1 MLDIYYHSLQL
12 VLRHRAMILAFS
24 VLILIATGYMFVR
37 IPKGFIPD
45 SDNDQIMIQ
54 TEAEQGIS
62 YREISRY
69 QQTLADIVRADPAV
83 SDFFS
88 RVSGNNAFG
97 GGSNFG
103 LFFLRL

>member
-1 MLDIYYHSLQL
+1 
-12 VLRHRAMILAFS
+12 
-24 VLILIATGYMFVR
+24 MFVR
-37 IPKGFIPD
+37 IPKGFLPD

-62 YREISRY
+62 YQEISRY
-69 QQTLADIVRADPAV
+69 QQMLADIVRRDPAV

-103 LFFLRL
+103 LFFLRLKPVLSGTKSMSSSAVCGKSCPAS